1 MTNSYSFADPL
12 SSGLFV
18 SEGQTVRFR
27 YKAPSAWDT
36 QISVTVK
43 IGLQT
48 TVWYISTVPQEFAP
62 DPFPFT
68 DLENAEPDTLYTYAD
83 GARSGE
89 NVVTVAGLTAGTE
102 VNVTLTSSYSNP
114 TVDQLAIRRR
124 RYSQDVNATWSV
136 WTARSG
142 IGGWVV
148 ENTDQLQIRLK
159 SNPLGG
165 QSHYANLTLGN
176 RTEKWNIETKV
187 PQPNRPQPPVGFDP
201 LSNQP
206 LNTDIYSN
214 RVQIQ
219 GMSDY
224 GTVTTD
230 NGAKIGIS
238 TTDAYTTNDNGFNVL
253 SGVTFVD
260 SSTQPQITNGQWI
273 QLMVRSSTT
282 AQTPISVIYSIG
294 TGASGIWRVTT
305 GDAPSDTP
313 GSFFFTNELDVI
325 EDTLIESDQ
334 KPSGGITGL
343 GTDISADV
351 VLVTTTGSAPG
362 VRIKHDGSW
371 SSWGIFPTSVVLGD
385 QIQIRNKSDAT
396 FGGTIST
403 TIKVGSLPIAPWEIT
418 TNSGPDTDASFT
430 PPQDKTNCAPGSTV
444 VSTIVPILGINRP
457 ITINATNGAK
467 ISVDF
472 GPFVAGPVTFNPAGF
487 DPVNTSFQLQITTPS
502 TGGTGDIGLGES
514 ANTVVTV
521 GTGTSNNP
529 FTWNATNYVTAPP
542 PPDLK
547 GCWYSKKTAFVDMSG
562 EIRQNKED
570 GYAIGTVIPILK
582 DITNASDSDPM
593 KQYGELKGTPGSSTA
608 YASGR
613 RDARYPGYLDCD
625 GEQYDVADFPD
636 LWNVI
641 GNIYA
646 KSDDDAN
653 DFGEWN
659 NTTKVYTGKFR
670 VPDYRNRRM
679 VGPGQ
684 VDGNRGSS
692 TILPIDTGIHPSK
705 TFNAREAG
713 GIGGYWYV
721 DDVDVTAGDP
731 NPYQQIIGD
740 EGGSDGISSDFFN
753 FGTVRTKT
761 LEDIVVDIDFEV
773 VGSVTATIGPLQEVR
788 VACPSHNH
796 YYISAEVEPGG
807 GDPLIGWDTPALFG
821 YRPYGFTNDE
831 QDANQWIGDKLGR
844 LSWPTEWNAGVGGS
858 FPWDTTPLPG
868 QGFNEIEQRPH
879 LYWNDPR
886 QVADFSATTVGS
898 IRDQWL
904 NHLRFLMPNFQ
915 LRWDELVGVDTPD
928 IKKLEDIIKTDL
940 MGDGATEANAI
951 PKLATTF
958 SAKTWWVN
966 PGDLVADEYF
976 ADISV
981 SNTDTVV
988 YSMTSTLTTGT
999 VGTSTAGSMNQTFN
1013 ATNGKWDI
1021 WGAKV
1026 LAAIDTRPGT
1036 FRVSSY
1042 TPPIIHEDATG
1053 TPDTSIASHNH
1064 YLTEF
1069 PILNPEID
1077 FGYGN
1082 VSGPGDKQGLGTG
1095 VTETRPITFNQ
1106 SGVGAVDIRLNPG
1119 TFTLNKGV
1127 KLPAPNVKFKPNRKV
1142 EIVPEFHKVKYII
1155 KAF

>member
-48 TVWYISTVPQEFAP
+48 TVWFISTVPQEFAP

-124 RYSQDVNATWSV
+124 RYSQDVNATWSA

-148 ENTDQLQIRLK
+148 ENTDQVQIRLK

-187 PQPNRPQPPVGFDP
+187 PQPNKPQPPVAFDW
-201 LSNQP
+201 LSGQP

-238 TTDAYTTNDNGFNVL
+238 TTDAYTTNDNGFDVL

-260 SSTQPQITNGQWI
+260 SSTQPQITNTQYI
-273 QLMVRSSTT
+273 QLMVRSPVT
-282 AQTPISVIYSIG
+282 ANTAISNVITIG
-294 TGASGIWRVTT
+294 TGGGGAIWRIET
-305 GDAPSDTP
+305 GDLPSITPDTFIF
-313 GSFFFTNELDVI
+313 SNKIDQD

-334 KPSGGITGL
+334 QPTGGITGL
-343 GTDISADV
+343 GTDV
-351 VLVTTTGSAPG
+351 EVPVTLVTTTGSAPG
-362 VRIKHDGSW
+362 VRRKRDGSW

-385 QIQIRNKSDAT
+385 ELQIRNKSSAT
-396 FGGTIST
+396 FSAVIST
-403 TIKVGSLPIAPWEIT
+403 TIKVGSREIAPWSIT

-430 PPQDKTNCAPGSTV
+430 PPGDLTGTAPNTLV
-444 VSTIVPILGINRP
+444 VSSIVPITGINRP
-457 ITINATNGAK
+457 ITINATNDAK

-472 GPFVAGPVTFNPAGF
+472 GPFVAGPVAF
-487 DPVNTSFQLQITTPS
+487 DDDTNSSFQLQILTNQTLSGVATTS
-502 TGGTGDIGLGES
+502 
-514 ANTVVTV
+514 VTV
-521 GTGTSNNP
+521 GTGTTNNP
-529 FTWNATNYVTAPP
+529 FTWTATNYAVVPP
-542 PPDLK
+542 PPELK

-562 EIRQNKED
+562 GGSGEIRESKED

-582 DITNASDSDPM
+582 DRVDVVGEQDPM
-593 KQYGELKGTPGSSTA
+593 KQYGDLKGSTNK
-608 YASGR
+608 GR
-613 RDARYPGYLDCD
+613 LDARYPGYLDCD
-625 GEQYDVADFPD
+625 GSEYNVADFPD
-636 LWNVI
+636 LWWVI
-641 GNIYA
+641 KNNYA
-646 KSDDDAN
+646 KPTDDAN

-684 VDGNRGSS
+684 VDGNRGAS
-692 TILPIDTGIHPSK
+692 TILPIDTGIHPTK

-740 EGGSDGISSDFFN
+740 EGGSDGLSSDFFN

-807 GDPLIGWDTPALFG
+807 GDPLISWDTPALFG

-844 LSWPTEWNAGVGGS
+844 LSWPTEWNAGVGNS

-886 QVADFSATTVGS
+886 QVADFSATTVGG

-940 MGDGATEANAI
+940 MGDGSVEANAI

-981 SNTDTVV
+981 SNTETVV

-1053 TPDTSIASHNH
+1053 TPDISIASHNH

>member
-1 MTNSYSFADPL
+1 MTNSYQFGTTPV
-12 SSGLFV
+12 FV

-68 DLENAEPDTLYTYAD
+68 DLDNAEPDTLYTYGD
-83 GARSGE
+83 GNRAGE
-89 NVVTVAGLTAGTE
+89 NVVTVAGLTTGTE

-114 TVDQLAIRRR
+114 TVDKLGIRRKR
-124 RYSQDVNATWSV
+124 VSQGESAWGP

-142 IGGWVV
+142 IAGWVV

-159 SNPLGG
+159 SNPTGG
-165 QSHYANLTLGN
+165 QSHYSNLTLGN
-176 RTEKWNIETKV
+176 RTEKWTINTKV
-187 PQPNRPQPPVGFDP
+187 PQPNFPDPFPVFNW

-206 LNTDIYSN
+206 LSTNIYSN
-214 RVQIQ
+214 VVQIQ
-219 GMSDY
+219 GMTDP
-224 GTVTTD
+224 GLVVTD

-238 TTDAYTTNDNGFNVL
+238 SSNNTVTNSDGFAVL
-253 SGVTFVD
+253 DGVTFVD
-260 SSTQPQITNGQWI
+260 SSTQPTINNGQFI
-273 QLMVRSSTT
+273 QLMVQSSAT
-282 AQTPISVIYSIG
+282 ANTPISVIYNIG
-294 TGASGIWRVTT
+294 TGASSSIWKVTT

-343 GTDISADV
+343 GTDVSAPV

-396 FGGTIST
+396 FGGVVST
-403 TIKVGSLPIAPWEIT
+403 TIKVGSLPIAAWEIT

-444 VSTIVPILGINRP
+444 VSSIVTVSGINRP

-472 GPFVAGPVTFNPAGF
+472 GTFVTGPVTFNPAT
-487 DPVNTSFQLQITTPS
+487 NTSFQLQITTPS

-521 GTGTSNNP
+521 GTGSTNNP

-547 GCWYSKKTAFVDMSG
+547 GCWYSKKTAFVDISG

-582 DITNASDSDPM
+582 DVADYADSDPM

-613 RDARYPGYLDCD
+613 RDAKYPGYLDCD
-625 GEQYDVADFPD
+625 GEIYDVADFPD

-646 KSDDDAN
+646 KPTDN
-653 DFGEWN
+653 ENTFGAWD
-659 NTTKVYTGKFR
+659 NTTKTYTGQFR

-692 TILPIDTGIHPSK
+692 TILPIQTGLHPTK
-705 TFNAREAG
+705 TFNARESG

-740 EGGSDGISSDFFN
+740 EGASEGLSSDFFN
-753 FGTVRTKT
+753 FGTVRTTT

-773 VGSVTATIGPLQEVR
+773 VGSVTATIGPLQEVQ
-788 VACPSHNH
+788 VACPSHSH
-796 YYISAEVEPGG
+796 SYISAEVEPGG
-807 GDPLIGWDTPALFG
+807 GDPLIAWDTPALFG
-821 YRPYGFTNDE
+821 YRPYKFTNDQE
-831 QDANQWIGDKLGR
+831 DANQWIGDKLGR
-844 LSWPTEWNAGVGGS
+844 VSWPTEGVGQ
-858 FPWDTTPLPG
+858 FAWDNTPIPWPFIPAGETRPRLY
-868 QGFNEIEQRPH
+868 FNNPT
-879 LYWNDPR
+879 
-886 QVADFSATTVGS
+886 QVEDFSATTVGGV
-898 IRDQWL
+898 RDSWL
-904 NHLRFLMPNFQ
+904 NYLRNYMPNFQ
-915 LRWDELVGVDTPD
+915 TRWDDLVGVDTPD

-940 MGDGATEANAI
+940 MGDGAIEANAI
-951 PKLATTF
+951 PKLAATF

-976 ADISV
+976 ADIAV
-981 SNTDTVV
+981 TNTETIV
-988 YSMTSTLTTGT
+988 YSMTSTLTSGT
-999 VGTSTAGSMNQTFN
+999 VGTSTAGSLNQTFN

-1042 TPPIIHEDATG
+1042 TPPIIHEDAISDQG
-1053 TPDTSIASHNH
+1053 STPDTAQASHNH

-1069 PILNPEID
+1069 PILDKTVD
-1077 FGYGN
+1077 FAYGN

-1127 KLPAPNVKFKPNRKV
+1127 KLPAPNVKFKPNKKV